1 MVHEASRFELHVSS
15 YQFEVIF
22 HQGRAL
28 PREPG
33 DQEQYTLV
41 AAVVVAITMAILIR
55 EQEDLEEQV
64 AAVAAVTLVI
74 QELLVN
80 LDRQGQAVVAVV
92 LVPTIYHLN
101 QVLRIQ
107 AEMVVL
113 GSYY

>member
-1 MVHEASRFELHVSS
+1 MVLQVAP
-15 YQFEVIF
+15 YQVEGVEDL
-22 HQGRAL
+22 GRAL

-74 QELLVN
+74 QELEAGRA
-80 LDRQGQAVVAVV
+80 RQEPAEVAAVLA
-92 LVPTIYHLN
+92 PTIYHLN
-101 QVLRIQ
+101 QVIPTQ
-107 AEMVVL
+107 AETVVL

>member
-1 MVHEASRFELHVSS
+1 MVLQVAT
-15 YQFEVIF
+15 YQVEDMEDL
-22 HQGRAL
+22 GRAL

-113 GSYY
+113 ELYY